1 MSNRFVAMLIPVVK
15 IRRFASSVDDLGW
28 CNLGY
33 LVRVSKA
40 HLLDK
45 TDLLCLAFYALV
57 KNHNKDIPDKPEALI
72 EYTLG
77 NSELNGD
84 DAFND
89 EFDEICA
96 DIEQLSVPVFYK
108 FTASLGFWMFLASF
122 CVILVIWWLIFI
134 VPPLIWF
141 VTVWAKNMHQL
152 NYMANLAILSH
163 RSEPFKEYCKE
174 IELIADFPD
183 DLSRFVLIG
192 NLFGGGEILRSEAD
206 EWDLQLEFDII
217 NEINVQ
223 KLKLTSISNLMSV
236 DRREA

>member
-1 MSNRFVAMLIPVVK
+1 MLVPVSK

-45 TDLLCLAFYALV
+45 TDLLYLAFQALV

-72 EYTLG
+72 EYISG

-89 EFDEICA
+89 QFKEIRA

-108 FTASLGFWMFLASF
+108 VTASLGFWMFLASF
-122 CVILVIWWLIFI
+122 AVIFFVWWLIFI

-141 VTVWAKNMHQL
+141 VSSWAKNMHQL
-152 NYMANLAILSH
+152 NHMANLAILSH
-163 RSEPFKEYCKE
+163 RSEPFREFCKE

-183 DLSRFVLIG
+183 DLSSFVLIG
-192 NLFGGGEILRSEAD
+192 DLFGGSEIFRLNAD
-206 EWDLQLEFDII
+206 EWDLQLESDII
-217 NEINVQ
+217 NGINAQ
-223 KLKLTSISNLMSV
+223 KLKLTIISNLMSC
-236 DRREA
+236 DRLET